1 MSIPLIVSS
10 IIKARHLLAGILLTV
25 AGVAMADTPS
35 PEITPTVVCAGCHG
49 DDGNSPTLP
58 SLAEQ
63 VPKIAGQIPE
73 YITKQLQDFKAGR
86 RRNGQMSPQ
95 AQNVADLDIAR
106 VAAFFAAQH
115 IKPNVVRDKNKSL
128 LAHGKNLYLKG
139 RGRPAQVTAC
149 IGCHRKNG
157 EGQRDWQKTYKIAPV
172 ILAPAIGGQHARYLV
187 KQLKAF
193 RDGSRTNDRGQVMYN
208 VARHLDDSDIAAVAE
223 YIATL
228 VY

>member
-1 MSIPLIVSS
+1 
-10 IIKARHLLAGILLTV
+10 
-25 AGVAMADTPS
+25 MADTTS
-35 PEITPTVVCAGCHG
+35 PEAAPAVVCMGCHG
-49 DDGNSPTLP
+49 DDGNSPMLP

-63 VPKIAGQIPE
+63 VPKIAGQMPE
-73 YITKQLQDFKAGR
+73 YITKQLHDYKSGR

-95 AQNVADLDIAR
+95 AQNVADLDIDR
-106 VAAFFAAQH
+106 IAAFFAAQR
-115 IKPNVVRDKNKSL
+115 IKPDVARDKNL
-128 LAHGKNLYLKG
+128 LVRGENLYLKG

-149 IGCHRKNG
+149 VGCHRKNG
-157 EGQRDWQKTYKIAPV
+157 EGQRNWQKAYKIAPA
-172 ILAPAIGGQHARYLV
+172 ILAPAIGGQHARYVV

-193 RDGSRTNDRGQVMYN
+193 RDGSRSNDRGRVMYN